1 MAFPK
6 SENCYTNIRNAMKV
20 TDVLKV
26 YINLLDIDEEL
37 DIKLQDFVRA
47 FYDASLKLEA
57 GDQQNGIVGDLID
70 MVDDVDYN
78 YFVQFV
84 VVNFSNSWLVET
96 VHDNMLFRNITKE
109 TYEILKANNYKYKE
123 DMTQLEKIL
132 KISNDSELDNLRKEN
147 KDLKEKLQVL
157 KTIIYDNKPE
167 VKKEE
172 PRHIDSEDES
182 SSSSEEEVQPEK
194 PKKKPVKKWRDDSDD
209 EPPSPKN
216 KK

>member
-1 MAFPK
+1 
-6 SENCYTNIRNAMKV
+6 MKV

-37 DIKLQDFVRA
+37 DIKLEDFVKA

-57 GDQQNGIVGDLID
+57 GDQPNGIVWDFID
-70 MVDDVDYN
+70 AVDNVDYN

-96 VHDNMLFRNITKE
+96 IHKTMLFRNITKE

-132 KISNDSELDNLRKEN
+132 KISNDSELENLRKEN
-147 KDLKEKLQVL
+147 KELKEKLQVL

-182 SSSSEEEVQPEK
+182 SSSEEEVQPEK
-194 PKKKPVKKWRDDSDD
+194 PKKKPVKKCCDDSDD
-209 EPPSPKN
+209 EKPNPKP
-216 KK
+216 KKCPDLSDDDDN

>member
-1 MAFPK
+1 
-6 SENCYTNIRNAMKV
+6 MKV

-70 MVDDVDYN
+70 MVDNVDYN

-109 TYEILKANNYKYKE
+109 TYEILKANNYKYK
-123 DMTQLEKIL
+123 DDLTQLENIL
-132 KISNDSELDNLRKEN
+132 KISNDSELENLRNEN
-147 KDLKEKLQVL
+147 KELKEKLQVL

-182 SSSSEEEVQPEK
+182 SSSEEEVRPEK
-194 PKKKPVKKWRDDSDD
+194 PKKKPVKKCCDDSSEEEVQPEKKPVKKCCDDSDSD
-209 EPPSPKN
+209 N
-216 KK
+216 